1 MRHRTHQDGTLL
13 PLYLAVFVAVL
24 GFSLVAPI
32 FPGYA
37 MGLGASYTLLGVIV
51 SVYGAVQ
58 LITQV
63 PIGRLSDRNGR
74 KRILLAGLTTF
85 TFMPILYLY
94 ARDAYILLLIRAVGG
109 VGASAVWPLAM
120 AMIMDQARRRGE
132 AMGWYNASFFSALA
146 CGPFLGGLLYDLMG
160 ISAPF
165 LFWAMLGAA
174 SLLIVQLRV
183 REPDSVRT
191 EIGRISAPG
200 GGRLID
206 HGYEMTFL
214 ACCSVVLLAG
224 ILGGFNYTMLPGYAS
239 GLGLSATDVG
249 LIYLV
254 YGGTTA
260 LSNVYFGRQADR
272 GRRRQLV
279 FFGCLGGTI
288 SFALLSIATELLQ
301 VAFLFGLI
309 GLGIGIGGPA
319 AAALIADTTS
329 SDRRGEIFGI
339 FNTSRMAGVVVG
351 PLVAGLTADAYGISG
366 TLEVFTAIAASVTLL
381 TLAVRDPLTTRK
393 VFA

>member
-1 MRHRTHQDGTLL
+1 MGHRTRQDGTLL

-32 FPGYA
+32 FPSYA

-51 SVYGAVQ
+51 SIYGAVQ

-183 REPDSVRT
+183 REPDRVKT

-206 HGYEMTFL
+206 QGYEMTFL

-309 GLGIGIGGPA
+309 GLGLGIGGPA

-329 SDRRGEIFGI
+329 GDRRGEIFGI

>member
-1 MRHRTHQDGTLL
+1 MGHRTRQDGTLL

-183 REPDSVRT
+183 REPDRVRT